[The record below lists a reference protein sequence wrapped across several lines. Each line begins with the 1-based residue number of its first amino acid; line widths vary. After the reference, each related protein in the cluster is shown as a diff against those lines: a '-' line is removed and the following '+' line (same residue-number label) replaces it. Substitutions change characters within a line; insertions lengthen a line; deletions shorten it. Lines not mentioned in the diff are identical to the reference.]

1 MKTSNHF
8 SSLFLLWLPTKKKK
22 KKSAFLNFTP
32 KLETSKPKVLNK

>member
-8 SSLFLLWLPTKKKK
+8 SSLFLLQLPTRKIKKK

-32 KLETSKPKVLNK
+32 ETSKPKVLNK